1 MWRLSLDM
9 GTNSL
14 GWVAFEI
21 NGDGDV
27 VGIKDMGVRIY
38 SDGRE
43 PSSPAR
49 VGESKAV
56 NRRMARGIRRN
67 LDRSKSRKAQFMARL
82 IKLSLMPKDK
92 QQRKD
97 LEALNPY
104 ELRAA
109 AVECKLSSH
118 ELGRVLFH
126 LCQRRG
132 FLSNRK
138 DSSDEKETGKIKSRI
153 SKLRQELDGLTLGQ
167 WLNIKRLKSH
177 DASLRFR
184 GEDGDLFAD
193 RAMYMD
199 EFDKIRQF
207 QQSYHNI
214 SDNDWDD
221 LRNGNAEQSFDGIF
235 FQRPLKPVERGSCE
249 FFIDQYRAH
258 KDLPISHKFRILQE
272 VSNLQYYDE
281 NHQKHQLNA
290 EQRKILITKLNDMQT
305 MAFSSV
311 RKLKNSEGDK
321 IFPRECRFNLEE
333 GPRDKLKGNATVV
346 KMRNVKFL
354 GGYWDKMTAA
364 AQNDLLE
371 ILHAADDD
379 KGLIKELMNK
389 FSFNDTQAR
398 AVASFPISSAT
409 TNLSRKFMEKCGK
422 IMRDQSIGYD
432 AATRLVHDDDGV
444 LFHHS
449 NNNKVGKI
457 LQKLPYYGEILN
469 NSVIGKKPR
478 NFDAI
483 THPEQHYGKIN
494 NPTVHVALNQ
504 LRKLVN
510 QLSEHFGKP
519 DEIHLEIIRDLK
531 KTAKVRD
538 EIAKKNKAFAKD
550 NERRAVLFKEIMG
563 HDVEYGQDIRKI
575 RLWEEL
581 GEDELARNCPYSNK
595 NISCA
600 MLFNGEV
607 EIEHILPFSRTLD
620 NSMANLTLAMRDA
633 NRAKG
638 NDSPYEAF
646 AGDYHADKGMIWAE
660 ISKNAQKLPKN
671 KRWRFD
677 EDAMDRFDKD
687 SGFLNR
693 QLTDTAYIARITK
706 GYLSHI
712 CDGNKIVTLP
722 GGLTA
727 MLRGKW
733 HLNSLLGD
741 HNHKERNDHR
751 HHIIDAF
758 VIGLS
763 SRSMLQKI
771 SNNTKK
777 GVDGMV
783 HIKLPDIENLKAE
796 LRDKLD
802 DVIISF
808 KADHGVNGK
817 MFEETALGII
827 SDDKLDP
834 DFPKY
839 KYVTTKKLTALS
851 KPQIG
856 QIRDKSWRMRI
867 QRYLFEAKAAGKKLD
882 ESGITKLLEQF
893 SLENNIK
900 KIRILISAQSA
911 KIIPSAPFKAYG
923 VDTFAC
929 VDIWQYPPRKF
940 KSGKLANKFEW
951 HGAFIS
957 YADCNGKIPDK
968 NNGKVKTKGYTEHMP
983 IHPAAKFITRLFKG
997 DMIEINEDG
1006 LVKIMRVAG
1015 FSTTNNSIDIRPQ
1028 FSTNKE
1034 RRYIS
1039 INILKDIFIRKLYI
1053 NIDGARR
1060 G

>member
-1 MWRLSLDM
+1 
-9 GTNSL
+9 
-14 GWVAFEI
+14 
-21 NGDGDV
+21 
-27 VGIKDMGVRIY
+27 
-38 SDGRE
+38 
-43 PSSPAR
+43 
-49 VGESKAV
+49 
-56 NRRMARGIRRN
+56 
-67 LDRSKSRKAQFMARL
+67 MARL

-92 QQRKD
+92 QQRKE
-97 LEALNPY
+97 LEILNPY

-109 AVECKLSSH
+109 AVERQLSSH

-138 DSSDEKETGKIKSRI
+138 DSSDDKETGKIKPRI
-153 SKLRQELDGLTLGQ
+153 SQLRQELDGLTLGQ
-167 WLNIKRLKSH
+167 WLNIKRLKAH

-207 QQSYHNI
+207 QQSHHNL
-214 SDNDWDD
+214 SDGDWDD
-221 LRNGNAEQSFDGIF
+221 LCNGNAVQAFDGIF

-258 KDLPISHKFRILQE
+258 KDLPISHEFRILQE
-272 VSNLQYYDE
+272 VANLQYYDE
-281 NHQKHQLNA
+281 NHQKYQLNP
-290 EQRKILITKLNDMQT
+290 EQRKILIAKLNNVQT
-305 MAFSSV
+305 MTFGSV
-311 RKLKNSEGDK
+311 RKLKNSEGDEL
-321 IFPRECRFNLEE
+321 FPRNCIFNLEE
-333 GPRDKLKGNATVV
+333 GPRDKLNGNATAV
-346 KMRNVKFL
+346 KMRAEKKGVVKYL
-354 GGYWDKMTAA
+354 GTYWDKMTAA
-364 AQNDLLE
+364 AQNDLME
-371 ILHAADDD
+371 ILHNADDD
-379 KGLIKELMNK
+379 EDLIKDLINK
-389 FSFNDTQAR
+389 FSFNDAQAR

-409 TNLSRKFMEKCGK
+409 TNLSRKFMEICGE
-422 IMRDQSIGYD
+422 IMSKQLIGYD
-432 AATRLVHDDDGV
+432 AATRMVHDDDGV
-444 LFHHS
+444 LLHHS
-449 NNNKVGKI
+449 NNNKVGEI
-457 LQKLPYYGEILN
+457 LQNLPYYGEILN

-478 NFDAI
+478 DFDAI

-510 QLSEHFGKP
+510 QLSQRFGRP

-538 EIAKKNKAFAKD
+538 EIAKKNQGFAKD
-550 NERRAVLFKEIMG
+550 NLRRETIFKEIMG
-563 HDVEYGQDIRKI
+563 GKIPSGQDIRKI

-581 GEDELARNCPYSNK
+581 GKDELARNCPFSNR

-607 EIEHILPFSRTLD
+607 EIEHILPLSRTLD
-620 NSMANLTLAMRDA
+620 NSMANLTLAMRAA
-633 NRAKG
+633 NSVKG

-646 AGDYHADKGMIWAE
+646 AGDYHADKGMIWEE

-677 EDAMDRFDKD
+677 EDAMDRFDED
-687 SGFLNR
+687 NGFLNR
-693 QLTDTAYIARITK
+693 QLTDTAYISRITK
-706 GYLSHI
+706 RYLSHI

-733 HLNSLLGD
+733 YLNSMLGD
-741 HNHKERNDHR
+741 HNYKERNDHR

-783 HIKLPDIENLKAE
+783 HIKLPDIDDLKSQ

-802 DVIISF
+802 GVIVSF
-808 KADHGVNGK
+808 KADHGVNSK

-834 DFPKY
+834 DFPNY
-839 KYVTTKKLTALS
+839 KYVTTKKLTALTE
-851 KPQIG
+851 PQIN

-867 QRYLFEAKAAGKKLD
+867 QRYLFEAKAAGKKMD
-882 ESGITKLLEQF
+882 KSGIAKLLEQF

-900 KIRILISAQSA
+900 KIRIFISAGSA
-911 KIIPSAPFKAYG
+911 KIIPSAPFKAYAP
-923 VDTFAC
+923 DAFAC

-957 YADCNGKIPDK
+957 YADCNGKMPDK
-968 NNGKVKTKGYTEHMP
+968 NNGKVKTKGYAENMP

-997 DMIEINEDG
+997 DMIEINQDG
-1006 LVKIMRVAG
+1006 RAKIMRVAG
-1015 FSTTNNSIDIRPQ
+1015 FSTTDNKIDIRPQ

-1034 RRYIS
+1034 RKFIS
-1039 INILKDIFIRKLYI
+1039 LNILKDSFIRKLYI
-1053 NIDGARR
+1053 NIDGTRR
-1060 G
+1060 GG